1 MVAARPNGVAASLL
15 LVATFAAC
23 GAAAP
28 SGLVADELPLPHQL
42 REASAVTTVDADTVA
57 CVQDEVGALYF
68 VSLSGAQPVR
78 KVEFGP
84 RGDYEGLVRV
94 GDVYWVLRA
103 DGVLHELQRAGER
116 FRIARSVTLPP
127 GFRDWEALCHEPAS
141 GRLLVMPKD
150 RPSGDKDARDQRPVF
165 AVDPVAAVVD
175 AEPFVVWRRSTWLD
189 QAVARGF
196 DVPVRTSD
204 KGKDKVQLELAFSE
218 MLAAREQGQF
228 LLLAAGDRVLLRV
241 DREGRLLGVLRL
253 DPAKLPQAEGM
264 TFLADGRL
272 LVVSEA
278 DGGQARGVVVTPP

>member
-1 MVAARPNGVAASLL
+1 MNVRRLPALVVAALAG
-15 LVATFAAC
+15 C

-28 SGLVADELPLPHQL
+28 VGMVDGELLLPHQL
-42 REASAVTTVDADTVA
+42 REASAVVSIDADTVV

-68 VSLSGAQPVR
+68 VSLSGAHPVR

-84 RGDYEGLVRV
+84 RGDYEGLARV

-103 DGVLHELQRAGER
+103 DGALLELRRDGER
-116 FRIARSVTLPP
+116 FRIARSVPLPV
-127 GFRDWEALCHEPAS
+127 GFRDWEALCHDPAS

-165 AVDPVAAVVD
+165 AVDPVAGAVD
-175 AEPFVVWRRSTWLD
+175 AEPFAVWRRGIWLD
-189 QAVARGF
+189 QALARGF

-204 KGKDKVQLELAFSE
+204 KGKEKVQLELLFSE
-218 MLAAREQGQF
+218 LLVAREQGQF

-241 DREGRLLGVLRL
+241 DRDGRLLGVQRL

>member
-1 MVAARPNGVAASLL
+1 MAAARSNGIAAGLL
-15 LVATFAAC
+15 LVAALAAC
-23 GAAAP
+23 GAAVP
-28 SGLVADELPLPHQL
+28 SGIVADELPLPHQL

-68 VSLSGAQPVR
+68 VSLSGSQPVR

-94 GDVYWVLRA
+94 GEAYWVLRA

-116 FRIARSVTLPP
+116 FRIARSVSLPA
-127 GFRDWEALCHEPAS
+127 GFRDWESLCHEPIS

-150 RPSGDKDARDQRPVF
+150 PPSGDKDARDQRPVF

-175 AEPFVVWRRSTWLD
+175 AEPFAVWRRSVWLD
-189 QAVARGF
+189 QALARGF
-196 DVPVRTSD
+196 DVPVRVSD
-204 KGKDKVQLELAFSE
+204 KGKEKVQLELAFSE
-218 MLAAREQGQF
+218 MLAARERDQF

-253 DPAKLPQAEGM
+253 DPARLPQAEGM

-278 DGGQARGVVVTPP
+278 DGGPARGVVVTPP